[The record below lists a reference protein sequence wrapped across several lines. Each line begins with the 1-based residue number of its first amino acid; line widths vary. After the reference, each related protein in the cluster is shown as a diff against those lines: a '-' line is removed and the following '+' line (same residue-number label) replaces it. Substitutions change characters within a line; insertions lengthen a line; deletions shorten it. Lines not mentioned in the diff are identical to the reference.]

1 MSDGGSKEG
10 GFTVS
15 ASHFREV
22 SLGDLAMAKEEEVL
36 GVLYRGA
43 IYVVQ
48 RIQIYAAKHSYAPW
62 SQTLNSC
69 YV

>member
-1 MSDGGSKEG
+1 
-10 GFTVS
+10 
-15 ASHFREV
+15 
-22 SLGDLAMAKEEEVL
+22 MAKEEEVL

-48 RIQIYAAKHSYAPW
+48 RIQIYAEPSYAPW

-69 YV
+69 YI